1 MVHAFLEGMFRSEV
15 EYLKRIVTKAY
26 ISYTFY
32 DCADSR
38 GEVSPIEES
47 ETWLHSPGV
56 GLSFLGS
63 ICQLWPKVLS
73 SWATHRMARPKAYL
87 SISPLT
93 SLVSS
98 VMFLRAEHRDSSSV
112 FDLHVSHHTGLI
124 ISQTLWR
131 IWALGTWW
139 IQDPWCITLFWASGA
154 IGHVILTSV
163 FSLIRWLTAVF
174 QIRIAGVQTR
184 SLALH
189 DVVGVRVTRFAK
201 VIVVIEM
208 DSSWM
213 LSRWSTLSQYIIQ
226 KKKKKRG
233 LVQVSG

>member
-98 VMFLRAEHRDSSSV
+98 VMFLHAEHRDSSSV
-112 FDLHVSHHTGLI
+112 FDLHVSHMVTYRLDHKPNSLKD
-124 ISQTLWR
+124 
-131 IWALGTWW
+131 LGSWNLV
-139 IQDPWCITLFWASGA
+139 D
-154 IGHVILTSV
+154 
-163 FSLIRWLTAVF
+163 
-174 QIRIAGVQTR
+174 TR
-184 SLALH
+184 P
-189 DVVGVRVTRFAK
+189 VVYNSF
-201 VIVVIEM
+201 
-208 DSSWM
+208 
-213 LSRWSTLSQYIIQ
+213 LSQWCHWACNTHIYIFINQ
-226 KKKKKRG
+226 MTNGSVSDKNCWCADSITSSAWCCRSEG
-233 LVQVSG
+233 NQVC